1 MDSHH
6 IKHGFPGDKG
16 RFLQEVALFF
26 HGLRRDMKKPGTKVR
41 AAVER
46 KELNVR
52 TCRYMVNKM
61 QLWLKDM
68 RALHGDATKKMKK
81 K

>member
-1 MDSHH
+1 
-6 IKHGFPGDKG
+6 
-16 RFLQEVALFF
+16 
-26 HGLRRDMKKPGTKVR
+26 MKKPGTKVR
-41 AAVER
+41 AAVETR
-46 KELNVR
+46 ELNVR